1 MPVAALVIGIIGL
14 IVSIIPFFGMYAL
27 PLTGLAIILGFFG
40 MKKAQGKG
48 LATAGLVLG
57 IIGSAL
63 GGWWIHATHVA
74 QAELQQQFDKAGE
87 TSAH

>member
-14 IVSIIPFFGMYAL
+14 IVSIVPFFGMYAL
-27 PLTGLAIILGFFG
+27 PLTILAVILGFFG
-40 MKKAQGKG
+40 MRKAQGKG

-57 IIGSAL
+57 IIGSGL

-74 QAELQQQFDKAGE
+74 QAELAKME
-87 TSAH
+87 TTPGSSAQ